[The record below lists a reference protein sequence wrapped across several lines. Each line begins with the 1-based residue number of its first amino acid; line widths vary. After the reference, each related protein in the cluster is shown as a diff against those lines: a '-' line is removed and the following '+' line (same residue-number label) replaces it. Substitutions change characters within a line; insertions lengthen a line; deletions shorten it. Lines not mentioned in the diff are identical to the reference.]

1 LEDIR
6 SGTGMTDRML
16 EVEVEN
22 PPVDEA
28 FQAVPSPRPV
38 RRRTGE
44 GGSSRKARRIAVA
57 CDGSKNTL
65 DAVQWTLTELVR
77 PEDIIVLVHVM
88 KPDNTRGHPD
98 G

>member
-1 LEDIR
+1 MEDIR

-28 FQAVPSPRPV
+28 FEAVPSPRPV
-38 RRRTGE
+38 RRTGE
-44 GGSSRKARRIAVA
+44 RGSSRKARRIAVA

>member
-1 LEDIR
+1 
-6 SGTGMTDRML
+6 MT
-16 EVEVEN
+16 EVEVAN
-22 PPVDEA
+22 PTVDEA
-28 FQAVPSPRPV
+28 FEAVPSPTA
-38 RRRTGE
+38 RRRTE
-44 GGSSRKARRIAVA
+44 GGSSRRSRRIAIA

-88 KPDNTRGHPD
+88 KPDNSRGHVD